1 MSEERGEM
9 PRKGAAEPR
18 ILCKA
23 ISRISDSWINPPH
36 SGSPVMWTRLLLK
49 LCLPRLPT
57 WNLDR

>member
-18 ILCKA
+18 VLL
-23 ISRISDSWINPPH
+23 SDSWINPPH